1 MKNFNRKIYSI
12 NMTSVAN
19 LDSTIPK
26 EYYKLATSIA
36 NSFSKDYAAI
46 GVMNILDLIQEGY
59 YALLRSWR
67 KVNWD
72 YIAKLD
78 SQLDRDKAITKFL
91 SISIKGLI
99 GDQIKMNVDGSAKPI
114 KGIWNNEDKK
124 RYATGFG
131 FISVLFP
138 NWFDTDAI
146 SILEDET
153 YDYDY
158 EKLGDYLEGWLEK
171 YLPKHHVMMKMFY
184 GLDDIYSKPKKM
196 RDIARFFGTNI
207 ESVKKQKQRLLR
219 KLRMHEDALNELA
232 FFVATNGIKSHSKVY
247 DWAEVNLKIFND

>member
-1 MKNFNRKIYSI
+1 MKNFNRKIYSL
-12 NMTSVAN
+12 NMQSLTTLESN
-19 LDSTIPK
+19 IPTV
-26 EYYKLATSIA
+26 YYKLATSIA

-46 GVMNILDLIQEGY
+46 GVMNVLDLAQEGY
-59 YALLRSWR
+59 YALIRSWR
-67 KVNWD
+67 KINWD
-72 YIAKLD
+72 YISKLD
-78 SQLDRDKAITKFL
+78 TQLDKDKAINKFL

-99 GDQIKMNVDGSAKPI
+99 GDQIKMNADGSAKPI

-158 EKLGDYLEGWLEK
+158 ERLGDYLEGWLKK
-171 YLPKHHVMMKMFY
+171 YLPKYYVMMKMFY

-196 RDIARFFGTNI
+196 RDIARFFGTNV
-207 ESVKKQKQRLLR
+207 ESVKKQKQRLLY
-219 KLRMHEDALNELA
+219 KLRTNEDALNELA

-247 DWAEVNLKIFND
+247 DWAETNLKIFKD

>member
-1 MKNFNRKIYSI
+1 MKNFNRKIYSL
-12 NMTSVAN
+12 NMQSLTTLESN
-19 LDSTIPK
+19 IPTV
-26 EYYKLATSIA
+26 YYKLATSIA

-46 GVMNILDLIQEGY
+46 GVMNVLDLAQEGY
-59 YALLRSWR
+59 YALIRSWR
-67 KVNWD
+67 KINWD
-72 YIAKLD
+72 YISKLD
-78 SQLDRDKAITKFL
+78 TQLDRDKAINKFL

-99 GDQIKMNVDGSAKPI
+99 GDQIKMNADGSAKPI

-158 EKLGDYLEGWLEK
+158 ERLGDYLEGWYLLEQ
-171 YLPKHHVMMKMFY
+171 Y
-184 GLDDIYSKPKKM
+184 
-196 RDIARFFGTNI
+196 
-207 ESVKKQKQRLLR
+207 
-219 KLRMHEDALNELA
+219 
-232 FFVATNGIKSHSKVY
+232 
-247 DWAEVNLKIFND
+247 